1 MYSFTLNKKA
11 YFIPSAA
18 SELTLGQFVNIKALE
33 PDDELGLLTIL
44 MGEEPQANVTN
55 ERDAKQ
61 LGKQLQNTY
70 ALIDMLAKDLQ
81 HCLSSGV
88 LLVVPKRFEV
98 LGLTIEVKED
108 LMRSLP
114 YWGYVHTRE
123 VILSKQGMNEEFD
136 ATNDIAEI
144 IAHNLYCLVTKN
156 AYNEAKAE
164 EFKEVILQCNF
175 IQCMQLGN
183 FFLIQQK
190 RLWTSRRKRWIMRL
204 NLWRL
209 KLVSKFS
216 ANTERPTPWKHYPE
230 GISFDGKRLRV

>member
-1 MYSFTLNKKA
+1 MFSFTINRKP
-11 YFIPSAA
+11 YFIPSSA
-18 SELTLGQFVNIKALE
+18 SELTLGQFVAINKLE

-44 MGEEPQANVTN
+44 MGETPVINVQN
-55 ERDAKQ
+55 DRDAKNI
-61 LGKQLQNTY
+61 GIELQNAYT
-70 ALIDMLAKDLQ
+70 LIDMLTKDLSN
-81 HCLSSGV
+81 CISSGV
-88 LLVVPKRFEV
+88 LLVPPKRFDVIGMEV
-98 LGLTIEVKED
+98 VVKED

-114 YWGYVHTRE
+114 YWGFVHTRE
-123 VILSKQGMNEEFD
+123 VILSKQGKNETFN
-136 ATNDIAEI
+136 ATGDIAGI
-144 IAHNLYCLVTKN
+144 LAHNLYALVTKN

-164 EFKEVILQCNF
+164 EFIEVILQCNF

-209 KLVSKFS
+209 KLVSRFS
-216 ANTERPTPWKHYPE
+216 ASTARPTPWKHYPE